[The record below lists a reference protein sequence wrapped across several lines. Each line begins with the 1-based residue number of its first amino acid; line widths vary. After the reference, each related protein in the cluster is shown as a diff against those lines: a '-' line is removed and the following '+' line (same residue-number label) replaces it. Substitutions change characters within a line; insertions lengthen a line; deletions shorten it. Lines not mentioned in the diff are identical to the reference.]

1 MENEK
6 IGILLEKL
14 RNGSLT
20 LDEETALIEFIDN
33 PDEVVYETLQ
43 TVWDNHSENYI
54 KEDFKNEILKEIEKS
69 IKINQQKE
77 SRKIRLRRV
86 LYVAASIICI
96 LCLNY
101 YLITNLEKE
110 STVNS
115 LIVQTKKG
123 EQTSVYLPDSSVIAI
138 NGETRLEYPQNFSD
152 NKREIYFDGEAYF
165 KIAKNENSTFT
176 INIDDY
182 KVEVLGTEFN
192 INTLWNNNIEL
203 SLVSGEVKITVKITL
218 DANDSVPIHL
228 VAGQKAIYN
237 KDSKQVRIEKSN
249 NRETAWLTK
258 EFVFDSVSIGQI
270 FNELGRAY
278 GVVIQGDLPLNVKDD
293 KFTAVMKG
301 NSLTEILN
309 LLTKYYNFTYKISN
323 DKVYINFN

>member
-1 MENEK
+1 MKNEK
-6 IGILLEKL
+6 IEILLEKL

-20 LDEETALIEFIDN
+20 LEEETALIEFIDN

-43 TVWDNHSENYI
+43 TMWDNHSENYI
-54 KEDFKNEILKEIEKS
+54 KEDLKNEILKEIEKS
-69 IKINQQKE
+69 IKGNEQKM
-77 SRKIRLRRV
+77 SRKIKLKRTLSI
-86 LYVAASIICI
+86 AASIICI

-101 YLITNLEKE
+101 FLITNLEKE

-123 EQTSVYLPDSSVIAI
+123 EQTSVYLPDSSVITI

-203 SLVSGEVKITVKITL
+203 SLVSGEVKITL
-218 DANDSVPIHL
+218 DANDSEPIHL

-258 EFVFDSVSIGQI
+258 EFVFDSVPISQI

-278 GVVIQGDLPLNVKDD
+278 GVVIQIQGDFPLNLKDD

-301 NSLTEILN
+301 NSLSEILN

-323 DKVYINFN
+323 DKIYINFN